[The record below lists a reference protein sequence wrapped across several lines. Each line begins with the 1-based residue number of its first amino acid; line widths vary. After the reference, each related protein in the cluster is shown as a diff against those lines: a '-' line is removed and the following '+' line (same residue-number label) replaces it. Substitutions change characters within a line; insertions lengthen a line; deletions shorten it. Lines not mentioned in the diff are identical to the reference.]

1 MDLSGVKY
9 SKLEVSVL
17 SKYLRMNPK
26 LKILI
31 PVVRGL
37 AKVLGK
43 DYEVNLHDV
52 SMPEHSLVMC
62 ENGHVTGR
70 APGAPMTDFGLY
82 MLQSD
87 EYKNKE
93 GIYNYLARNNRGELI
108 KCSAIFI
115 RDENDKTIGFMCINY
130 DLSKAVAAQ
139 ELIESLLHLDMEKV
153 EQYPDPSHDKKE
165 EKPDKFP
172 VPIREWY
179 ARDLEEV
186 VNDSLELIKTRI
198 GTPLNHLTKT
208 EKKEVVRELHDRG
221 FFLLK
226 GSVDRV
232 AKEMANTKYTVYAYI
247 RDVLKQEKI
256 EKMQRAASNKDIE

>member
-1 MDLSGVKY
+1 MTKHLK
-9 SKLEVSVL
+9 
-17 SKYLRMNPK
+17 MNPK

-37 AKVLGK
+37 AKILGR

-52 SMPEHSLVMC
+52 TMPEHSLVMC

-82 MLQSD
+82 MLQSE
-87 EYKNKE
+87 EYQNKE

-115 RDENDKTIGFMCINY
+115 RDDNDKVIAFMCINY
-130 DLSKAVAAQ
+130 DISKAAAAQ
-139 ELIESLLHLDMEKV
+139 ELIESILHLDMENV
-153 EQYPDPSHDKKE
+153 EQYPEPADQTSQ
-165 EKPDKFP
+165 KPDKFP

-179 ARDLEEV
+179 ARELDEV
-186 VNDSLELIKTRI
+186 VTDSLTQVKKRI
-198 GTPLNHLTKT
+198 GTPLNYLSKP
-208 EKKEVVRELHDRG
+208 EKKEVIKELHDRG

-232 AKEMANTKYTVYAYI
+232 ASEMGNTKYTIYSYI
-247 RDVLKQEKI
+247 RDVQKQEKMD
-256 EKMQRAASNKDIE
+256 KPAKTQMTKAAE

>member
-1 MDLSGVKY
+1 
-9 SKLEVSVL
+9 
-17 SKYLRMNPK
+17 MNPK

-37 AKVLGK
+37 AKILGK

-82 MLQSD
+82 MLQSED
-87 EYKNKE
+87 YRHKE

-115 RDENDKTIGFMCINY
+115 RDENEKIIGFMCINY
-130 DLSKAVAAQ
+130 DISKAAAAQ
-139 ELIESLLHLDMEKV
+139 ELIESLLHLDMDDV
-153 EQYPDPSHDKKE
+153 EQYPESGADNSP
-165 EKPDKFP
+165 KPDKFP
-172 VPIREWY
+172 VPIRERY
-179 ARDLEEV
+179 AKELEEV
-186 VNDSLELIKTRI
+186 VTDSLTQVKNRI
-198 GTPLNHLTKT
+198 GTPLSYLSKA
-208 EKKEVVRELHDRG
+208 EKKEVIKELHDRG

-232 AKEMANTKYTVYAYI
+232 ANEMGNTKYTIYSYI
-247 RDVLKQEKI
+247 RDVQKQEKLH
-256 EKMQRAASNKDIE
+256 KGTKTHTRKDVE

>member
-1 MDLSGVKY
+1 MTKHLK
-9 SKLEVSVL
+9 
-17 SKYLRMNPK
+17 MNPK

-37 AKVLGK
+37 AKILGK

-52 SMPEHSLVMC
+52 TMPEHSLVMC

-82 MLQSD
+82 MLQSE
-87 EYKNKE
+87 EYQNKE

-115 RDENDKTIGFMCINY
+115 RDDNEKVIAFMCINY
-130 DLSKAVAAQ
+130 DISKAAAAQ
-139 ELIESLLHLDMEKV
+139 ELIESILHLDMENV
-153 EQYPDPSHDKKE
+153 EQYPEPADQTSQ
-165 EKPDKFP
+165 KPDKFP

-179 ARDLEEV
+179 ARELDEV
-186 VNDSLELIKTRI
+186 VTDSLTQVKKRI
-198 GTPLNHLTKT
+198 GTPLNYLSKP
-208 EKKEVVRELHDRG
+208 EKKEVIKELHDRG

-232 AKEMANTKYTVYAYI
+232 ASEMGNTKYTIYSYI
-247 RDVLKQEKI
+247 RDVQKQEKMD
-256 EKMQRAASNKDIE
+256 KPAKTQMTNAAE

>member
-1 MDLSGVKY
+1 MTKHLK
-9 SKLEVSVL
+9 
-17 SKYLRMNPK
+17 MNPK

-37 AKVLGK
+37 AKILGK

-52 SMPEHSLVMC
+52 TMPEHSLVMC

-82 MLQSD
+82 MLQSE
-87 EYKNKE
+87 EYQNKE

-115 RDENDKTIGFMCINY
+115 RDDNDKVIAFMCINY
-130 DLSKAVAAQ
+130 DISKAAAAQ
-139 ELIESLLHLDMEKV
+139 ELIESILHLDMENV
-153 EQYPDPSHDKKE
+153 EQYPEPADQTSQ
-165 EKPDKFP
+165 KPDKFP

-179 ARDLEEV
+179 ARELDEV
-186 VNDSLELIKTRI
+186 VTDSLTQVKKRI
-198 GTPLNHLTKT
+198 GTPLNYLSKP
-208 EKKEVVRELHDRG
+208 EKKEVIKELHDRG

-232 AKEMANTKYTVYAYI
+232 ASEMGNTKYTIYSYI
-247 RDVLKQEKI
+247 RDVQKQEKMD
-256 EKMQRAASNKDIE
+256 KPAKTQMTKAAE

>member
-1 MDLSGVKY
+1 M
-9 SKLEVSVL
+9 
-17 SKYLRMNPK
+17 
-26 LKILI
+26 KILI

-37 AKVLGK
+37 AKILGK

-82 MLQSD
+82 MLQSED
-87 EYKNKE
+87 YRHKE

-115 RDENDKTIGFMCINY
+115 RDENEKIIGFMCINY
-130 DLSKAVAAQ
+130 DISKAAAAQ
-139 ELIESLLHLDMEKV
+139 ELIESLLHLDMDDV
-153 EQYPDPSHDKKE
+153 EQYPESGADNSP
-165 EKPDKFP
+165 KPDKFP
-172 VPIREWY
+172 VPIRERY
-179 ARDLEEV
+179 AKELEEV
-186 VNDSLELIKTRI
+186 VTDSLTQVKNRI
-198 GTPLNHLTKT
+198 GTPLSYLSKA
-208 EKKEVVRELHDRG
+208 EKKEVIKELHDRG

-232 AKEMANTKYTVYAYI
+232 ANEMGNTKYTIYSYI
-247 RDVLKQEKI
+247 RDVQKQEKLH
-256 EKMQRAASNKDIE
+256 RNTKDHTKKPVE

>member
-1 MDLSGVKY
+1 MTKHLK
-9 SKLEVSVL
+9 
-17 SKYLRMNPK
+17 MNPK

-37 AKVLGK
+37 AKILGK

-52 SMPEHSLVMC
+52 TMPEHSLVMC

-82 MLQSD
+82 MLQSE
-87 EYKNKE
+87 EYQNKE

-115 RDENDKTIGFMCINY
+115 RDDNEKIIAFMCINY
-130 DLSKAVAAQ
+130 DISKAAAAQ
-139 ELIESLLHLDMEKV
+139 ELIESILHLDMENV
-153 EQYPDPSHDKKE
+153 EQYPEPIDESSQ
-165 EKPDKFP
+165 KPDKFP

-179 ARDLEEV
+179 ARELEEV
-186 VNDSLELIKTRI
+186 VTDSLTQVKNRI
-198 GTPLNHLTKT
+198 GTPLNYLSKP
-208 EKKEVVRELHDRG
+208 EKKEVIKELHDRG

-232 AKEMANTKYTVYAYI
+232 ASEMGNTKYTIYSYI
-247 RDVLKQEKI
+247 RDVQKQEKMD
-256 EKMQRAASNKDIE
+256 KPSKT

>member
-1 MDLSGVKY
+1 
-9 SKLEVSVL
+9 
-17 SKYLRMNPK
+17 MNPK

-37 AKVLGK
+37 AKILGR

-52 SMPEHSLVMC
+52 TMPEHSLVMC

-82 MLQSD
+82 MLQSE
-87 EYKNKE
+87 EYQNKE

-115 RDENDKTIGFMCINY
+115 RDDNEKVIAFMCINY
-130 DLSKAVAAQ
+130 DISKAAAAQ
-139 ELIESLLHLDMEKV
+139 ELIESILHLDMENV
-153 EQYPDPSHDKKE
+153 EQYPEPVDQSSQ
-165 EKPDKFP
+165 KPDKFP

-179 ARDLEEV
+179 ARELDEV
-186 VNDSLELIKTRI
+186 VTDSLTQVKKRI
-198 GTPLNHLTKT
+198 GTPLNYLSKP
-208 EKKEVVRELHDRG
+208 EKKEVIKELHDRG

-232 AKEMANTKYTVYAYI
+232 ASEMGNTKYTIYSYI
-247 RDVLKQEKI
+247 RDVQKQEKMD
-256 EKMQRAASNKDIE
+256 KPAKTQMTKAAE